1 MKFEIEWI
9 SQDIGNEILFI
20 IAMRA
25 KVRILSFSSNDKRF
39 RIFFLSVFIESKI
52 FLRFST
58 PTKSARATN

>member
-25 KVRILSFSSNDKRF
+25 KVRILSFS
-39 RIFFLSVFIESKI
+39 KI

-58 PTKSARATN
+58 PTKLARATN